1 MTNYTVDTLELGPF
15 TTESGELISN
25 LKLRYEHVG
34 LKGQPLVV
42 VCHAL
47 TGNHLTY
54 GTNDQPGWWRGII
67 DGGYMPIKDYQFL
80 TFNVIGS
87 PYGSSSAL
95 TDADFP
101 QTLTL
106 RDIVRAIEIGIETL
120 GFEHINILIG
130 GSLGGMQAIEL
141 LYNRKFNVDK
151 AVILAATDKTSSYS
165 RAFNEIARQA
175 IHLDPKN
182 GMSIA
187 RQLGFLTYRSSKSY
201 DKRFSPDQVVAYQKH
216 QGDKFMNHFDY
227 ACYLTLLDVLDSHDV
242 DRGRDDVDEVF
253 RNLDTKVMTM
263 GFTDDLLYPDDLVR
277 AVGERFKFHKHFFVP
292 DNVGHDGFLLN
303 FNDWAPNL
311 YHFLKV
317 YKIKRK

>member
-15 TTESGELISN
+15 TTESGETISN

-54 GTNDQPGWWRGII
+54 GTSEQPGWWRGII
-67 DGGYMPIKDYQFL
+67 DGGYMPINDYQFL

-87 PYGSSSAL
+87 PFGSSSAL
-95 TDADFP
+95 TDEDFP
-101 QTLTL
+101 EQLTL
-106 RDIVRAIEIGIETL
+106 RDIVRAIELGIEHL
-120 GFEHINILIG
+120 GFERINILIG
-130 GSLGGMQAIEL
+130 GSLGGMQAVEL
-141 LYNRKFNVDK
+141 LYNCKFDVDK
-151 AVILAATDKTSSYS
+151 AVILAATQRTSSYS

-175 IHLDPKN
+175 IHLDHEQ

-201 DKRFSPDQVVAYQKH
+201 EQRFSPDQVVAYQRH
-216 QGDKFMNHFDY
+216 QGDKFMKHFSY
-227 ACYLTLLDVLDSHDV
+227 SCYLTLLDVLDSHDV

-253 RNLDTKVMTM
+253 SKLDTKMMTM
-263 GFTDDLLYPDDLVR
+263 GFADDLLYPDDLVY
-277 AVGERFKFHKHFFVP
+277 AVGQRFKYHKHFFVP
-292 DNVGHDGFLLN
+292 DNVGHDGFLVN

>member
-15 TTESGELISN
+15 TTESGEHISN

-54 GTNDQPGWWRGII
+54 GTDEQPGWWREII
-67 DGGYMPIKDYQFL
+67 DGGYMPIHDYQFL

-95 TDADFP
+95 NDKDFP

-106 RDIVRAIEIGIETL
+106 RDIVHAIELGIETL
-120 GFEHINILIG
+120 GFEKIHILIG
-130 GSLGGMQAIEL
+130 GSLGGMQTLEL
-141 LYNRKFNVDK
+141 LYNQKFEVDK

-175 IHLDPKN
+175 IQLDHN
-182 GMSIA
+182 EGMSIA

-216 QGDKFMNHFDY
+216 QGNKFMKYFD
-227 ACYLTLLDVLDSHDV
+227 ASCYLTLLDVLDSHDI
-242 DRGRDDVDEVF
+242 DRGRDDVDDVF
-253 RNLDTKVMTM
+253 KGLNTKVMTL

-277 AVGERFKFHKHFFVP
+277 AVGRRFKYHKHFFVP

-317 YKIKRK
+317 YKTKRK

>member
-15 TTESGELISN
+15 TTESGETITN

-34 LKGQPLVV
+34 FQGQPLVV

-54 GTNDQPGWWRGII
+54 GTNEDPGWWREII
-67 DGGYMPIKDYQFL
+67 DGGYMPIHDYQFL

-95 TDADFP
+95 NDVDFP
-101 QTLTL
+101 KQLTL
-106 RDIVRAIEIGIETL
+106 RDIVKAIELGIETL
-120 GFEHINILIG
+120 GYRKINILIG
-130 GSLGGMQAIEL
+130 GSLGGMQAMEL
-141 LYNRKFNVDK
+141 LYNRKFEVEK
-151 AVILAATDKTSSYS
+151 AVILAATDRTSSYS

-175 IHLDPKN
+175 ILLDSKE

-201 DKRFSPDQVVAYQKH
+201 DKRFTPDQVVAYQKH
-216 QGDKFMNHFDY
+216 QGDKFKQHF
-227 ACYLTLLDVLDSHDV
+227 ASECYLTLLDVLDSHDL
-242 DRGRDDVDEVF
+242 DRGRDDVDAVF
-253 RNLDTKVMTM
+253 GSLDTKVMTM
-263 GFTDDLLYPDDLVR
+263 GFTDDLLYPDDLVK
-277 AVGERFKFHKHFFVP
+277 AVGERFKYHKHFFVP

-311 YHFLKV
+311 YHFLNLSKF
-317 YKIKRK
+317 KRK

>member
-15 TTESGELISN
+15 TTESGETIAN

-34 LKGQPLVV
+34 FQGQPLVV

-54 GTNDQPGWWRGII
+54 GTNEDPGWWREII
-67 DGGYMPIKDYQFL
+67 DGGYMPIHDYQFL

-95 TDADFP
+95 NDVDFP
-101 QTLTL
+101 KQLTL
-106 RDIVRAIEIGIETL
+106 RDIVKAIELGIETL
-120 GFEHINILIG
+120 GYRKINILIG
-130 GSLGGMQAIEL
+130 GSLGGMQVMEL
-141 LYNRKFNVDK
+141 LYNRKFEVEK
-151 AVILAATDKTSSYS
+151 AVILAATDRTSSYS

-175 IHLDPKN
+175 ILLDNKE

-201 DKRFSPDQVVAYQKH
+201 DKRFTPDQVVAYQKH
-216 QGDKFMNHFDY
+216 QGDKFKQHF
-227 ACYLTLLDVLDSHDV
+227 ASECYLTLLDVLDSHDL
-242 DRGRDDVDEVF
+242 DRGRDDVDAVF
-253 RNLDTKVMTM
+253 GSLDTKVMTM
-263 GFTDDLLYPDDLVR
+263 GFTDDLLYPDDLVK
-277 AVGERFKFHKHFFVP
+277 AVGERFKYHKHFFVP

-311 YHFLKV
+311 YHFLNLSKF
-317 YKIKRK
+317 KRK